1 MSMEEN
7 DLLTQTGPGTP
18 CGELMRRYWIPAALA
33 EEIPPGGAPVSL
45 MLLGEELVLFR
56 DDQERPGLLGLHCS
70 HRCADLSY
78 GRVEDGGLRCIYHGW
93 LYDIHGRCLDQPGEP
108 GGGVNKGAIR
118 HPAYPCVEKAGAIF
132 TYMGPG
138 EPPLFPNYEFLA
150 VPDEQAFGIKLFH
163 ECNYLQANEGNIDI
177 AHLSFLHYSK
187 ANRDLEFPADGS
199 INHRGAAPEMESYE
213 VELTDYGLRS
223 YKIRK
228 LKDPDHYQLFM
239 TEFVLPSFTC
249 FFGEQYAKE
258 GAFSVNW
265 HVPIDDFR
273 HWKYTFIFSRKRP
286 LDKEAIRKRR
296 ADMEPDYSP
305 KRKKKNRY
313 DQDRASMAGDSYTGI
328 GYNFQ
333 VQDVYATEGM
343 GVIQDRS
350 KEHLT
355 TMDRSV
361 VATRKI
367 MFKAIRDLQEG
378 REPANVVRDPSRN
391 FFLLDTSDDPVP
403 VHQSWKDYMAEKT
416 RKLKMIREG
425 SRG

>member
-1 MSMEEN
+1 MTMEEN
-7 DLLTQTGPGTP
+7 DLLTRTGRGTP

-33 EEIPPGGAPVSL
+33 EEIPPGGAPVPL
-45 MLLGEELVLFR
+45 KLLGEELVLFR
-56 DDQERPGLLGLHCS
+56 DDQGRPGLLGLHCS

-108 GGGVNKGAIR
+108 GGGINKDSIR

-187 ANRDLEFPADGS
+187 ANRDVEFPANGS
-199 INHRGAAPEMESYE
+199 IDHRGAAPEMESYE

-228 LKDPDHYQLFM
+228 LKDPGHYQLFM
-239 TEFVLPSFTC
+239 TEFVLPNFTC
-249 FFGEQYAKE
+249 FFGEQYAHE

-265 HVPIDDFR
+265 HVPIDDFS
-273 HWKYTFIFSRKRP
+273 HWKYTFIFSRKGP
-286 LDKEAIRKRR
+286 LDKDAIRKRR

-313 DQDRASMAGDSYTGI
+313 DQDRASMARDSYTGI

-333 VQDVYATEGM
+333 IQDVYATEGM

-361 VATRKI
+361 VAARKI

-391 FFLLDTSDDPVP
+391 FFLLDASDDPVP
-403 VHQSWKDYMAEKT
+403 AQQTWKEYMAEKT

>member
-1 MSMEEN
+1 MEEN
-7 DLLTQTGPGTP
+7 DLLTRTGPGTP
-18 CGELMRRYWIPAALA
+18 CGELMRRYWMPAALS
-33 EEIPPGGAPVSL
+33 EELPPGGAPLSL
-45 MLLGEELVLFR
+45 KLLGEELVLFR
-56 DDQERPGLLGLHCS
+56 DDQGRPGLLGLHCS

-78 GRVEDGGLRCIYHGW
+78 GRVENGGLRCIYHGW

-108 GGGVNKGAIR
+108 GGGANKDSIR
-118 HPAYPCVEKAGAIF
+118 HPAYPCVEKAGVIF

-163 ECNYLQANEGNIDI
+163 ECNYLQANEGNIDL

-187 ANRDLEFPADGS
+187 ANREVEFPADGS
-199 INHRGAAPEMESYE
+199 IDHRGAAPEMETYE

-228 LKDPDHYQLFM
+228 LKDPDHYRLFM

-249 FFGEQYAKE
+249 FFGEQYAQE

-265 HVPIDDFR
+265 HVPIDDFH
-273 HWKYTFIFSRKRP
+273 HWKYTFIFSRKGP

-296 ADMEPDYSP
+296 ADMDPDYSP

-313 DQDRASMAGDSYTGI
+313 DQDRALMAGESFTGI

-333 VQDVYATEGM
+333 VQDVYATESM
-343 GVIQDRS
+343 GAMQDRS
-350 KEHLT
+350 KEHLA

-361 VATRKI
+361 VAARKI

-378 REPANVVRDPSRN
+378 REPANVVRDPSGN
-391 FFLLDTSDDPVP
+391 FFLLDASDDPVP
-403 VHQSWKDYMAEKT
+403 VHRSWKDYMAEKT
-416 RKLKMIREG
+416 RKLKIIREG

>member
-1 MSMEEN
+1 
-7 DLLTQTGPGTP
+7 
-18 CGELMRRYWIPAALA
+18 MRRYWTPAALA

-45 MLLGEELVLFR
+45 RLLGEELVLFR
-56 DDQERPGLLGLHCS
+56 DDRGRLGLLGLHCS
-70 HRCADLSY
+70 HRGADLSY

-93 LYDIHGRCLDQPGEP
+93 LYDIRGRCLDQPGEP
-108 GGGVNKGAIR
+108 GGGANKDSIR
-118 HPAYPCVEKAGAIF
+118 HPAYPCVEKAGVIF

-163 ECNYLQANEGNIDI
+163 ECNYLQANEGNIDL

-187 ANRDLEFPADGS
+187 ANRGVEFAADGS
-199 INHRGAAPEMESYE
+199 IDHRGAAPELETYE

-228 LKDPDHYQLFM
+228 LKDPDYYRLFM

-249 FFGEQYAKE
+249 FFGEQYAHE
-258 GAFSVNW
+258 GACSVNW
-265 HVPIDDFR
+265 HVPIDDFH
-273 HWKYTFIFSRKRP
+273 HWKYTFIFSRKGP

-296 ADMEPDYSP
+296 ADMDADYSP

-313 DQDRASMAGDSYTGI
+313 DQDRALMAGESFTGI

-333 VQDVYATEGM
+333 VQDVYATESM
-343 GVIQDRS
+343 GAMQDRS
-350 KEHLT
+350 KEHLA

-361 VATRKI
+361 VAARKI

-391 FFLLDTSDDPVP
+391 FFLLDASDDAVP
-403 VHQSWKDYMAEKT
+403 VKQNWKDYMVEKT
-416 RKLKMIREG
+416 RKLKIVREG